1 MSPRA
6 LLVTLALLA
15 TAPGCRRSDSSAYWS
30 VPGVSLELPR
40 RQGWVADAQAS
51 GGTVAL
57 RLERDQAVAGS
68 PRVEVV
74 LEPATGAGQSLE
86 SFVERNLR
94 EMRALE
100 KSGAIRIDRVEE
112 SAVAVG
118 PRRALRVRHEYVLAP
133 TDVAITQVSLFVVV
147 DGRGVA
153 VTAAGRTELFTPWA
167 AEVDALLAGVR
178 TLAAP
183 ASLTE
188 VSRPV
193 EPVDLGRVGAP
204 GR

>member
-1 MSPRA
+1 MSLRA
-6 LLVTLALLA
+6 LLIIVALLA
-15 TAPGCRRSDSSAYWS
+15 ATPACRRSDSASYWS
-30 VPGVSLELPR
+30 VPGVALELPR
-40 RQGWVADAQAS
+40 RRGWVADPQAS
-51 GGTVAL
+51 GHTVAL

-100 KSGAIRIDRVEE
+100 KSGAIHIDRVEE
-112 SAVAVG
+112 SPLAVG
-118 PRRALRVRHEYVLAP
+118 PRRALRVHHEYVLVPA
-133 TDVAITQVSLFVVV
+133 DVAITQVSLFVVV

-188 VSRPV
+188 VPKTV
-193 EPVDLGRVGAP
+193 EPVDLGKVGAP